1 MSSRQSIAAGSAV
14 FVGKEVLRPCCQYPA
29 LGYTCPVDKPAVI
42 TCLLAAVALLSA
54 CAGSE
59 RTPIGAAPH
68 AGVDFSGAWTLD
80 YGQSDNLQTRLD
92 GLVRELRREAE
103 RRAQGSGELRGP
115 GASLMMGGTGTNS
128 GASIIGLA
136 RMADMITQ
144 SQLLDIE
151 QDSTRIRVKRED
163 TFALSCDFHNGVVT
177 VVETPLGSEF
187 CGWDG
192 HQLLFAI
199 ALPEGLSIRHRL
211 TLGPDGQ
218 RLQIATTVISDRVS
232 HPFTLNRVYQR
243 MEAGERGYSCKQTLT
258 RGRVCTTE
266 SS

>member
-1 MSSRQSIAAGSAV
+1 M
-14 FVGKEVLRPCCQYPA
+14 
-29 LGYTCPVDKPAVI
+29 DKPALIVGLI
-42 TCLLAAVALLSA
+42 AVLTLLCA

-59 RTPIGAAPH
+59 RKPIGATPH
-68 AGVDFSGAWTLD
+68 AGVDFSGAWALD
-80 YGQSDNLQTRLD
+80 YGQSDNIQTRLN
-92 GLVRELRREAE
+92 GLVRELQRDAE
-103 RRAQGSGELRGP
+103 RRAQGSGELRSP
-115 GASLMMGGTGTNS
+115 GAALMMGGAGGTNS
-128 GASIIGLA
+128 GASVIGLA
-136 RMADMITQ
+136 RMADLITQ

-151 QDSTRIRVKRED
+151 QTPERIRVQREES
-163 TFALSCDFHNGVVT
+163 FALGCDFHDGVST

-232 HPFTLNRVYQR
+232 YPFTLNRVYQR
-243 MEAGERGYSCKQTLT
+243 MEEGEAGYRCKQTLT